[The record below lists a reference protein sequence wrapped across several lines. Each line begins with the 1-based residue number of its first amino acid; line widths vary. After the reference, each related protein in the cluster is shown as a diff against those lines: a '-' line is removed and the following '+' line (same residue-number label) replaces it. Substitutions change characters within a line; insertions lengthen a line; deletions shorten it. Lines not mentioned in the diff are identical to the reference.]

1 VGCGLEVGMILN
13 QIKLYLVGVAA
24 FLLTVFGVYLKRSGR
39 KEAENEQMRRRID
52 AMKTAKDVRDDVE
65 SDDFFVDRARR
76 NWVRSDDE
84 R

>member
-1 VGCGLEVGMILN
+1 MILN
-13 QIKLYLVGVAA
+13 QIKLYLVGAAA